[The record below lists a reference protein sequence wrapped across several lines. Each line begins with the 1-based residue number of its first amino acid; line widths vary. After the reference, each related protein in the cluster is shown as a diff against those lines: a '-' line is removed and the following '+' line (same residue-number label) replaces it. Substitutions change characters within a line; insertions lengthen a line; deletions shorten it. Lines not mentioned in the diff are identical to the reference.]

1 MRIFITYLVIMNI
14 ISFCLMAYD
23 KSQAGKRKRRI
34 PEKRLFGYA
43 ACGGALGAWIGMY
56 TWRHK
61 TKHTSFILGMPALLV
76 VNAVLIYW
84 IVKGLQA

>member
-1 MRIFITYLVIMNI
+1 M
-14 ISFCLMAYD
+14 MAYD
-23 KSQAGKRKRRI
+23 KSQAGRHKRRI

-56 TWRHK
+56 AYRHK
-61 TKHTSFILGMPALLV
+61 TKHVSFIIGMPVLLI

-84 IVKGLQA
+84 IGKGLST

>member
-1 MRIFITYLVIMNI
+1 MNI

-23 KSQAGKRKRRI
+23 KSQAGQRKRRV

-43 ACGGALGAWIGMY
+43 AFGGALGAWAGMY

-61 TKHTSFILGMPALLV
+61 TKHTSFVLGIPALLA
-76 VNAVLIYW
+76 VNAVLVYFIAR
-84 IVKGLQA
+84 GLNS